1 MRKALRNP
9 GEEQSGLCQKRNNK
23 KGRTE
28 TESSFL
34 LLDGIREDFSSFMAQ
49 MKLSQQETV
58 TISEIKSL
66 KKSVVAERQSNWG
79 RVKDFCG
86 LSPTA
91 DVHHQIPGNLSG
103 NTEGWSFKTT
113 RKNSKSSITVNR
125 FWRQVLTQNWTAFIC
140 LLASSCLIRHVMY
153 FFRH

>member
-1 MRKALRNP
+1 MQAGDYKNMRKALRNP

-66 KKSVVAERQSNWG
+66 KKSVVAERQSN
-79 RVKDFCG
+79 
-86 LSPTA
+86 
-91 DVHHQIPGNLSG
+91 
-103 NTEGWSFKTT
+103 
-113 RKNSKSSITVNR
+113 
-125 FWRQVLTQNWTAFIC
+125 
-140 LLASSCLIRHVMY
+140 
-153 FFRH
+153 